1 MMGIAPQPA
10 ATATISLRPATHDD
24 VDAIMACE
32 RQPGYDDTVGRWS
45 REEHLAALAE
55 PSHRYIVALDS
66 HNAVIGFVI
75 LQEIAPAASAVLV
88 RRIAALSQ
96 GRGHGRALLD
106 HALAL
111 IFDELGAAK
120 AWLRVWPH
128 NARGMALYTK
138 LGMRE
143 DGLSEVQRN
152 GAPAVMTIMSID
164 AARYRD
170 RKPRSETP

>member
-1 MMGIAPQPA
+1 MTGIAPQPA
-10 ATATISLRPATHDD
+10 ATATITLRPASRDD

-45 REEHLAALAE
+45 REEHLAALVE
-55 PSHRYIVALDS
+55 PSHRYIVATASDG
-66 HNAVIGFVI
+66 AVAGFVI
-75 LQEIAPAASAVLV
+75 LQQIAPAADAVLV
-88 RRIAALSQ
+88 RRIATLAQ
-96 GRGHGRALLD
+96 GRGYGRAMLG

-111 IFDELGAAK
+111 IFAELGAAK